1 VKTKP
6 RDHVQVVQYGNDEV
20 TTGNDVFE
28 LDKLVNA
35 YRVTPYTD
43 LEKNSNFNVNENTF
57 DDVDVDVDV
66 DELNDFLRTN
76 RHM

>member
-1 VKTKP
+1 MKTKP
-6 RDHVQVVQYGNDEV
+6 RDHVQVVQDGNDEV

-57 DDVDVDVDV
+57 NDVDV
-66 DELNDFLRTN
+66 DELNDVLRTN